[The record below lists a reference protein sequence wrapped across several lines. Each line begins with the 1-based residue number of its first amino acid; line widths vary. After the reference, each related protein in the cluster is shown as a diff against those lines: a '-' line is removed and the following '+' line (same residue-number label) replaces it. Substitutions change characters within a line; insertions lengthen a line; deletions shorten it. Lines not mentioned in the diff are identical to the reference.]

1 MKNSFQINKIKQ
13 FKQCVYNIIMDAEFD
28 TNINHWNE
36 EDLLELFNLSDYN
49 KQNING
55 VVNALIEKSNKDNN
69 EKISQFLKAAKN
81 KLLKSNGNEDWVDN
95 QYLKQKNIVQADKIT
110 DRDNK
115 VKIID
120 DGGHFQMKRKKQ
132 DKT

>member
-1 MKNSFQINKIKQ
+1 
-13 FKQCVYNIIMDAEFD
+13 MDDEFD

-69 EKISQFLKAAKN
+69 EKIS
-81 KLLKSNGNEDWVDN
+81 EE
-95 QYLKQKNIVQADKIT
+95 
-110 DRDNK
+110 
-115 VKIID
+115 IIEYP
-120 DGGHFQMKRKKQ
+120 
-132 DKT
+132 TS